1 MFKKKILAT
10 AYQYT
15 QTIKRSNNQI
25 HSNKCSNAY
34 QCLQWSSLPENASE
48 CLSHAYQ
55 RRKAPKE
62 FCSCLS
68 MPAANEYCSGVTTY
82 PIYFATICQTLS
94 SSTTVRCLSTLDHSE
109 MLLLL
114 WLCLYRWW
122 MARKSSLTA
131 ELGGCDAPK
140 VQYSDV
146 STVIT
151 PFETL
156 RPRYLEVHS
165 LYVEAPLSLNLPW
178 YGFEIDY

>member
-1 MFKKKILAT
+1 ML
-10 AYQYT
+10 
-15 QTIKRSNNQI
+15 SNT
-25 HSNKCSNAY
+25 Y
-34 QCLQWSSLPENASE
+34 QCLQWSSVPENASE
-48 CLSHAYQ
+48 CLSHSYQ
-55 RRKAPKE
+55 RWKAPKK

-82 PIYFATICQTLS
+82 PIYFSTLCQTLS
-94 SSTTVRCLSTLDHSE
+94 SSATCRCFSTLDHSE

-114 WLCLYRWW
+114 WFCLYSWW
-122 MARKSSLTA
+122 MARKPSLLYTA